1 MFHQTFARQEPRL
14 VTVPDDTRRHERI
27 WSLVSWVVGTDKRER
42 QKANRLARIEADRK
56 AEQKGEMSRKVASFV
71 VIGILLFG
79 GLYLYSVVSSNDD
92 EQVETTTGEDAAG
105 EVTPATTVVEPV
117 TTLAPPETMLAM
129 DPVVC
134 PEEDGSSARATN
146 FATPMPLCIDETATY
161 IAQITTDKGDV
172 TIELDANVAPN
183 TVNNFVSLAR
193 YHFYDGVAFHRII
206 PGFMIQGGDAVGA
219 QPGIGGPGYSFE
231 DELPEEGDYQVGS
244 VAMANS
250 GPDTQGSQFFIVTGD
265 AGVNLNPAYSLFG
278 QVTEG
283 MDVVTAIEATGSG
296 DAAGTP
302 SESSIIES
310 IIITEK

>member
-1 MFHQTFARQEPRL
+1 M
-14 VTVPDDTRRHERI
+14 
-27 WSLVSWVVGTDKRER
+27 GTDKRER

-56 AEQKGEMSRKVASFV
+56 IEQKGEASRKIASIV
-71 VIGILLFG
+71 VIGLLLFG

-92 EQVETTTGEDAAG
+92 EQIETTPGEVTGET
-105 EVTPATTVVEPV
+105 TPATTVAEPA
-117 TTLAPPETMLAM
+117 TTLAPPVTMAAM

-134 PEEDGSSARATN
+134 PEEDGSSERATN
-146 FATPMPLCIDETATY
+146 FATPMPLCIDETAVY
-161 IAQITTDKGDV
+161 VAQITTDKGDV

-183 TVNNFVSLAR
+183 TVNNFVSLSR

-219 QPGIGGPGYSFE
+219 QPGIGGPGYSFD

-283 MDVVTAIEATGSG
+283 MDIVTAIEDTG
-296 DAAGTP
+296 DAAGVP

-310 IIITEK
+310 IVITEK

>member
-1 MFHQTFARQEPRL
+1 M
-14 VTVPDDTRRHERI
+14 
-27 WSLVSWVVGTDKRER
+27 GTDKRER
-42 QKANRLARIEADRK
+42 QKANRLARLEADRK
-56 AEQKGEMSRKVASFV
+56 AEQKGEMSRKVASII
-71 VIGILLFG
+71 VIGVLLFG

-92 EQVETTTGEDAAG
+92 EQIETTTDENAAG
-105 EVTPATTVVEPV
+105 DPAPV
-117 TTLAPPETMLAM
+117 TTVAEPTTTFVPPETMVAM

-134 PEEDGSSARATN
+134 PEEDGSSERTTN
-146 FATPMPLCIDETATY
+146 FATPMPSCIDETAVY
-161 IAQITTDKGDV
+161 VAQITTNKGDV
-172 TIELDANVAPN
+172 TIELDAKVAPN

-193 YHFYDGVAFHRII
+193 YHFYDGVAFHRVI

-219 QPGIGGPGYSFE
+219 QPGIGGPGYSFD

-244 VAMANS
+244 VAMANG

-283 MDVVTAIEATGSG
+283 MEVVTAIEDTG
-296 DAAGTP
+296 DAAGIP